1 MYIIH
6 RKNVHLRHTYWFDLS
21 PAARRRQRDRE
32 ETQYRSHRCTFS
44 LRNTYIFATRH
55 LDRRPRISLSVSS
68 ARFVFVKVLI
78 SPGKR
83 TSTTW
88 ILIFLPARVTT
99 TAEICRNKITQKRLP
114 RENCNSRGPKRPRG
128 HRASQTSQASR
139 KGSGIHGVVK
149 IRKIR
154 KIRKL
159 EICPAAKH
167 VSRKL
172 EKLEN

>member
-1 MYIIH
+1 MYIFH
-6 RKNVHLRHTYWFDLS
+6 RKNVHLRHTYWFALP
-21 PAARRRQRDRE
+21 PAARRRYGDRE

-78 SPGKR
+78 SPEKC

-99 TAEICRNKITQKRLP
+99 TAEICRKKKTGKIAIRGVEKGHAATGRAKQARLVEKG
-114 RENCNSRGPKRPRG
+114 RES
-128 HRASQTSQASR
+128 T
-139 KGSGIHGVVK
+139 GSW
-149 IRKIR
+149 
-154 KIRKL
+154 
-159 EICPAAKH
+159 
-167 VSRKL
+167 
-172 EKLEN
+172 KLEN